1 MNAFHFKN
9 FSILQSQEV
18 FRVGTDGVLLG
29 ALVSCD
35 DAKNVLEVGTGT
47 GLISLMLAQR
57 NSEADILAIDINPN
71 AIKLAKENF
80 ENSPYS
86 DRISV
91 REVDFKTFER
101 EKTLDLVICNPPYFD
116 VNISIKDR
124 LARQQ
129 VELNFNQLIEITS
142 KILTK
147 DGIFSVIIPKDSEEY
162 FVEKSLE
169 QNLFLFNKVDIRGN
183 SQSKIKRCILEL
195 SPIKRDLTIN
205 ELILEVAPRV
215 YSEEYIELTKDFHLF
230 RK

>member
-9 FSILQSQEV
+9 FSILQNQEV

-29 ALVSCD
+29 ALASCD
-35 DAKNVLEVGTGT
+35 GVKNILEVGTGT

-57 NSEADILAIDINPN
+57 NSEADILAIDINSN

-86 DRISV
+86 ERISV
-91 REVDFKTFER
+91 REVDFKTFEK
-101 EKTLDLVICNPPYFD
+101 EKTLDLVICNPPYFN

-129 VELNFNQLIEITS
+129 VELNFNQLIERTS

-162 FVEKSLE
+162 FVGKSLE

-183 SQSKIKRCILEL
+183 SQSKIKRCILEF